1 VELREEDIKKAVED
15 LFQNGMGEKAQ
26 RLVLMS
32 QDGRNLGGWS
42 KEPLIDQLCRSL
54 GIAKKLTK

>member
-1 VELREEDIKKAVED
+1 VELREEDIKRAVED
-15 LFQNGMGEKAQ
+15 LFQNGAGEKAV

-32 QDGRNLGGWS
+32 HDGRILGGWS
-42 KEPLIDQLCRSL
+42 KEPLINQLCRSL